1 MSEQTQQGSKEP
13 EDAPEA
19 DPRGTGEAGVTRS
32 ATDVPVDVPSLQAA
46 LAEARSEAA
55 EARDK
60 YLRSRADMDNFRK
73 RIERTYADQ
82 SKAAQK
88 DLLRRLLAVK
98 DNIERAL
105 QYGESSQNG
114 EGIMEG
120 VRLTQYQLEQ
130 LLEQEGVKSI
140 DAEGKPFDPQFEEA
154 VHSVNDPNVCDHT
167 VVQVVRRGYTYGDEV
182 LRPAQV
188 VVSVHE

>member
-1 MSEQTQQGSKEP
+1 MTEQTQEGSNQPK
-13 EDAPEA
+13 DAPGA
-19 DPRGTGEAGVTRS
+19 DPRGAGEADVTS
-32 ATDVPVDVPSLQAA
+32 EAPELPADVPALQAA
-46 LAEARSEAA
+46 LIEARTEAA

-73 RIERTYADQ
+73 RIERTYSDQ
-82 SKAAQK
+82 RRMAQK

-130 LLEQEGVKSI
+130 LLEQEGVKAI
-140 DAEGKPFDPQFEEA
+140 DAEGKPFDPNFEEA
-154 VHSVNDPNVCDHT
+154 VHSVNDPNVGDHT